1 MAFKPIVIEKE
12 IDGVVYKAQFNGV
25 KAMYDIADAADG
37 SNTKLIDY
45 LFENVVVEPKIG
57 DIDEYFGTDTEHLNK
72 VVEFAGAVAR
82 ADKKYFP
89 ATNKN
94 AVKAKGN

>member
-12 IDGVVYKAQFNGV
+12 IDGVTYKAQFNGV
-25 KAMYDIADAADG
+25 SAMYDIADASEG
-37 SNTKLIDY
+37 SNNKLVAY
-45 LFENVVVEPKIG
+45 LFENVIVEPKIS
-57 DIDEYFGTDTEHLNK
+57 DIDDYFGTDTEHLKK

-89 ATNKN
+89 ATDKN
-94 AVKAKGN
+94 TTKTKGN